1 MIRAFL
7 YMVLALVVV
16 FGVSVIAAVVIA
28 LLALMGS
35 VGACGGD
42 TRLVEVSPSL
52 ATQFQDKWDA
62 FNDSLEAGQPAT
74 VVFNESEVTS
84 RGTTFLEE
92 KDAPISGL
100 KVCLNPGE
108 GEATAKI
115 DVPFFGDVDVM
126 VRGTVDLSGSTP
138 KVDIRDIQVGGVPD
152 FIADRIK
159 GQIRSVINDQLDDLD
174 IEHRYDLQIGAGQ
187 ASISGQP

>member
-28 LLALMGS
+28 FLALTGS

-42 TRLVEVSPSL
+42 QRLVQSDAAL
-52 ATQFQDKWDA
+52 ASQFQGKWDT

-92 KDAPISGL
+92 KNAPISSL

-108 GEATAKI
+108 GE
-115 DVPFFGDVDVM
+115 
-126 VRGTVDLSGSTP
+126 
-138 KVDIRDIQVGGVPD
+138 
-152 FIADRIK
+152 
-159 GQIRSVINDQLDDLD
+159 
-174 IEHRYDLQIGAGQ
+174 
-187 ASISGQP
+187 